1 MNIIKP
7 STIAGVMELL
17 PEDQLVFDNIK
28 NTIENTFKE
37 YGFSSIDTPVIE
49 KNEILFAKGGG
60 ETEKQIFEI
69 ASESKDMSLRFDLT
83 VPLAR
88 YVSEHFSDL
97 NFPFKRYQIAKV
109 YRGER
114 NQKGRYKEFYQAD
127 IDIIGHNDLSIYND
141 ALLAFVIYKAFERLD
156 FPSVTFHINNRKL
169 LNGFFASLDIEDT
182 TEVLRTI
189 DKKDKIGSEKT
200 LELLTEI
207 IGTEKASQT
216 IEFTQNPANGNDLLE
231 DLAKFDGNDLYK
243 EGLEELKIVY
253 DYMLA
258 FGVPVEN
265 IKIDLAITRGLD
277 YYTSTVYE
285 TFINGYESIGSV
297 CSGGRYENLA
307 SNFSKQSLPGVGMS
321 IGLTRLFYQ
330 FQELGLVS
338 NLQEGNTEVL
348 VLPMDPDQHSY
359 AIEVLKKLKDMGK
372 KADIYLETGKFKKKM
387 NYADK
392 VGAKYAIIIGEEE
405 AKNNEVS
412 IKDMETGEQINQKI
426 DQINF
431 DNWFPSK
438 ILLYY
443 Y

>member
-1 MNIIKP
+1 MDIIKP

-17 PEDQLVFDNIK
+17 PADQEVFDYIK
-28 NTIENTFKE
+28 NTIEETFKD
-37 YGFSSIDTPVIE
+37 YGFASIDTPVIE

-69 ASESKDMSLRFDLT
+69 ASDSKDMSLRFDLT

-141 ALLAFVIYKAFERLD
+141 AILPFVMYKAFEKLD
-156 FPSVTFHINNRKL
+156 LPALTFHINNRRL
-169 LNGFFASLDIEDT
+169 LNGFFQSLEIDDT

-189 DKKDKIGSEKT
+189 DKKDKIGIEKT
-200 LELLTEI
+200 QSLLSEI
-207 IGTEKASQT
+207 VGGEKSED
-216 IEFTQNPANGNDLLE
+216 ILSFIQNPAEGHDLIASLK
-231 DLAKFDGNDLYK
+231 DFDGNDLYK
-243 EGLEELKIVY
+243 DGLEELAIVY
-253 DYMLA
+253 DYMIA
-258 FGVPVEN
+258 FGVPEAN

-285 TFINGYESIGSV
+285 TFMNGYESIGSV

-307 SNFSKQSLPGVGMS
+307 NNFSKQNLPGVGMS

-330 FQELGLVS
+330 LQELGLVS
-338 NLQEGNTEVL
+338 QMHGTRTDVL
-348 VLPMDPDQHSY
+348 VLPMDPSLHIY
-359 AIEVLKKLKDMGK
+359 AIEVLKKVKDQGL
-372 KADIYLETGKFKKKM
+372 KADIYLESGKFKKKI

-392 VGAKYAIIIGEEE
+392 IGAKYAIIIGEEE
-405 AKNNEVS
+405 ANNKEVS
-412 IKDMETGEQINQKI
+412 IKNMESGEQINQKI
-426 DQINF
+426 EDLHIGN
-431 DNWFPSK
+431 
-438 ILLYY
+438 
-443 Y
+443 

>member
-1 MNIIKP
+1 MDIIKP

-17 PEDQLVFDNIK
+17 PADQEVFDYIK
-28 NTIENTFKE
+28 NTIEETFKD
-37 YGFSSIDTPVIE
+37 YGFASIDTPVIE

-69 ASESKDMSLRFDLT
+69 ASDSKDMSLRFDLT

-141 ALLAFVIYKAFERLD
+141 AILPFVMYKAFERLD
-156 FPSVTFHINNRKL
+156 LPALTFHINNRKL
-169 LNGFFASLDIEDT
+169 LNGFFQSLEIDDT

-189 DKKDKIGSEKT
+189 DKKDKIGIEKT
-200 LELLTEI
+200 QSLLSEI
-207 IGTEKASQT
+207 VGGEKAEE
-216 IEFTQNPANGNDLLE
+216 ILAFIQNPAEGHDLIASLKE
-231 DLAKFDGNDLYK
+231 FDGNDLYK
-243 EGLEELKIVY
+243 DGLEELAIVY

-258 FGVPVEN
+258 FGVPEAN
-265 IKIDLAITRGLD
+265 IKVDLAITRGLD

-307 SNFSKQSLPGVGMS
+307 NNFSKQNLPGVGMS

-330 FQELGLVS
+330 LQELGLVS
-338 NLQEGNTEVL
+338 QMHGSTCDVL
-348 VLPMDPDQHSY
+348 VLPMDPSLHIY
-359 AIEVLKKLKDMGK
+359 AIEVLKKVKDQGL
-372 KADIYLETGKFKKKM
+372 KADIYLESGKFKKKI

-405 AKNNEVS
+405 ANNKEVS
-412 IKDMETGEQINQKI
+412 IKNMESGEQTKQKI
-426 DQINF
+426 EDLHIGN
-431 DNWFPSK
+431 
-438 ILLYY
+438 
-443 Y
+443 